1 MNNFN
6 EWNIQDYLNDNFEQK
21 VQNTI
26 QFMIECERI
35 SNTSGLEIANNY
47 PLPLIYAKMWDI
59 QEFPR
64 EFFAYALRIIFES
77 IKNYDANKLEK
88 ALLIDR
94 IYGQIWL
101 INSFHLE
108 KFKWNQELL
117 DICREVTDY
126 MIHLGEEIDDINR
139 VKDAWEL
146 REYAEDLFLGKE

>member
-35 SNTSGLEIANNY
+35 SNTSGLEIAN
-47 PLPLIYAKMWDI
+47 I
-59 QEFPR
+59 QELPR

-77 IKNYDANKLEK
+77 IKKYDANKLEK

-139 VKDAWEL
+139 VKDAREL
-146 REYAEDLFLGKE
+146 RDYAEDLFLGKE